1 MPVDFPSSPVTGQSY
16 TNRSK
21 QWTWSGKQWSLSN
34 SAIVGGLSG
43 AAGATGTDTD
53 TGGACVSFGM
63 PGTWV
68 RPPHSIAN
76 VTMFADTTYW
86 VPMWINSTTAIDRI
100 AMRTTTITSSGVM
113 NIAIYNDH
121 ATTPGRPG
129 TIRLNAGNFTYTA
142 NSTTYSITVDHTLDR
157 GWYWLGYY
165 ISSGSNNSGWRG
177 FSAYVDSAWHPK
189 MLSDPSNNNMIPF
202 MAAVFNT
209 SFVDNPTNASIF
221 GYDHPTV
228 YLRIKA

>member
-21 QWTWSGKQWSLSN
+21 QWTWSGAEWYLSN

-68 RPPHSIAN
+68 RPPHSITTAS
-76 VTMFADTTYW
+76 VISTYTYW
-86 VPMWINSTTAIDRI
+86 VPMWINSTTAIDQI
-100 AMRTTTITSSGVM
+100 AMRTVTVTTSGSM
-113 NIAIYNDH
+113 NIAIFNDH
-121 ATTPGRPG
+121 AVNPGRPG
-129 TIRLNAGNFTYTA
+129 TIRLNAGSISYTTS
-142 NSTTYSITVDHTLDR
+142 STTYAISVNHTLDR
-157 GWYWLGYY
+157 GWYWLGFYTSTG
-165 ISSGSNNSGWRG
+165 SSTWRG
-177 FSAYVDSAWHPK
+177 FSAYLESYWHPR
-189 MLSDPSNNNMIPF
+189 MLSDPSNSSMLHSMSTYSPQ
-202 MAAVFNT
+202 
-209 SFVDNPTNASIF
+209 FVDNPSATIN
-221 GYDHPTV
+221 GYDNPTV